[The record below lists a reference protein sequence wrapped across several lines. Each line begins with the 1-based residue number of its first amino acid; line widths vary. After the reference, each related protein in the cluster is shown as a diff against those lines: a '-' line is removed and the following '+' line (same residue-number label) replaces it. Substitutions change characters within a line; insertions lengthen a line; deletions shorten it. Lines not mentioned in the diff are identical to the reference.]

1 MIGHVQERS
10 CVLRKERAA
19 ISARNGFRYAHM
31 LLPGVLEWQER
42 RDKMH
47 CRALSMFFLRG
58 DE

>member
-1 MIGHVQERS
+1 MCRNALV
-10 CVLRKERAA
+10 VLRKERAA
-19 ISARNGFRYAHM
+19 ISARNRFRYAHM